1 MKCKKSLLIT
11 FVLLSLL
18 VAAVAA
24 SPAQAVSHPGYVFS
38 TDDKT
43 PAHDMDGHCVRTIE
57 WQKEYAIKECNP
69 ELVPAPKVAA
79 PAPAPA
85 PAPAA
90 ESTPAPAAAATAAAA
105 AAVVAEKDS
114 DNDGVPDSKDK
125 CPDTPAGVKV
135 DANGCPLDSDNDGV
149 PDYLDKCPGT
159 PAGATVN
166 ADGCVIK
173 ITLNV
178 QFDSGKA
185 VVKSQYLPEL
195 EQFAQALK
203 QKPEVKIEIEGHTD
217 NVGNAAK
224 NKSLSEA
231 RAKAV
236 RDVLVK
242 KYGIAADRVT
252 AKGYGMEKPVAGND
266 TPEGREKNRRVD
278 AVRVK

>member
-1 MKCKKSLLIT
+1 MKCKKSFLIT
-11 FVLLSLL
+11 LAFSSLL

-24 SPAQAVSHPGYVFS
+24 SPAQATSHPGYAYG

-43 PAHDMDGHCVRTIE
+43 PARDMDGHCIYTIE

-69 ELVPAPKVAA
+69 ELFPAPKVVA

-85 PAPAA
+85 PTPAA
-90 ESTPAPAAAATAAAA
+90 EPTPAPAAAAAAAA
-105 AAVVAEKDS
+105 VVVAEKDS
-114 DNDGVPDSKDK
+114 DKDGVPDSADK
-125 CPDTPAGVKV
+125 CPDTPAGIKV
-135 DANGCPLDSDNDGV
+135 DANGCPIDSDNDGV

-159 PAGATVN
+159 PAGAKVD
-166 ADGCVIK
+166 AEGCVVS
-173 ITLNV
+173 ITLKV

-185 VVKSQYLPEL
+185 AVKSQYLPEL
-195 EQFAQALK
+195 EQFAQILK
-203 QKPEVKIEIEGHTD
+203 QKPEVKIEIQGHTD

-236 RDVLVK
+236 RDVLIK
-242 KYGIAADRVT
+242 KYGIAADRVM

-266 TPEGREKNRRVD
+266 TPEGREKNRRVE